1 MFDRTIKQQKEAN
14 INVNIGKTKMLKHMG
29 NLFLNGNWLQM
40 LMVLFVHFSYKMTEA
55 KEIKKKPMSNVSFGL
70 VAI

>member
-29 NLFLNGNWLQM
+29 NLFLNGN
-40 LMVLFVHFSYKMTEA
+40 
-55 KEIKKKPMSNVSFGL
+55 
-70 VAI
+70 